1 MSQIVNRSPKVT
13 GYEYPDG
20 LSAAHLLVGL
30 FMVMVAAGC
39 AIIVLNVLFQP

>member
-1 MSQIVNRSPKVT
+1 MSHIVNRSPKVT

-30 FMVMVAAGC
+30 FMVAIAAGC
-39 AIIVLNVLFQP
+39 VIAVLNVLF